1 MQIRNAEMPPNESCS
16 LHSAGPNVGLELACV
31 LGRGDPFPSSTTTLR
46 GDETGCMFFR
56 LDLGLKVLK
65 RVNFREGKKVLGKNS
80 SSVQGQ
86 TILEKNTMEYLPRL
100 AEQSEFIQASE
111 SEASHSRGPPT
122 LERVL
127 NDLAS

>member
-1 MQIRNAEMPPNESCS
+1 MPPNESCS
-16 LHSAGPNVGLELACV
+16 LHSAGSHMGLECV
-31 LGRGDPFPSSTTTLR
+31 CVCVGGGDPFLSSTTTLR
-46 GDETGCMFFR
+46 GDETGCTFFR

-86 TILEKNTMEYLPRL
+86 STLENNTMEYLPRL

-111 SEASHSRGPPT
+111 SGGGSRASHTGKC
-122 LERVL
+122 
-127 NDLAS
+127 A

>member
-1 MQIRNAEMPPNESCS
+1 MNPVLSTLRDPTWAWS
-16 LHSAGPNVGLELACV
+16 VCV
-31 LGRGDPFPSSTTTLR
+31 CVWGGGDPFLSSTTTLR
-46 GDETGCMFFR
+46 GDETGCTFFR

-86 TILEKNTMEYLPRL
+86 STLENNTMEYLPRL

-111 SEASHSRGPPT
+111 SGGGSRASHTGKC
-122 LERVL
+122 
-127 NDLAS
+127 A